1 MTRLRSEGWKEELSE
16 NSKIKSKKSL
26 ISNLWKL
33 LFFWTTIILFC
44 GVSGC
49 REKTSG
55 ALLYISVS
63 KPFEFENNGLQ
74 KPSDLNVWIKDIS
87 SKEKK
92 LVAKLSQGA
101 MDPCFSS
108 DGKLLVFSSNTQWP
122 GAIYTVPTSGGKPDQ
137 LSDGET
143 SVANPALSPNNKK
156 IVYSGWDDKEKWN
169 LHLMN
174 FDGSRHIKLTDSDAI
189 ESFPAWYLHGS
200 KIFFHK
206 KEKDNSWH
214 IYSVEPDGD
223 NLTQLTQGSAMDWLP
238 CASPDG
244 KHIAF
249 WSTRNSN
256 HWEIFLMDVE
266 GHNVRQ
272 ISDGTGDW
280 SVSSN
285 VCQVAWTPDSQKII
299 FCAPTEGMKSRLI
312 ELEIATGRYQQIS
325 DKNENFCYSP
335 VWINSK
341 AKDEL
346 MKNGT
351 LTVTPTSASITKQPA
366 LTCSSDN

>member
-1 MTRLRSEGWKEELSE
+1 MKLLHFLTTV
-16 NSKIKSKKSL
+16 IL
-26 ISNLWKL
+26 ISGISSCK
-33 LFFWTTIILFC
+33 
-44 GVSGC
+44 
-49 REKTSG
+49 EKPSG
-55 ALLYISVS
+55 ALIYISVT
-63 KPFEFENNGLQ
+63 KPFEFESNGLQ
-74 KPSDLNVWIKDIS
+74 KPADLNVWIKEYG
-87 SKEKK
+87 SKEKT
-92 LVAKLSQGA
+92 LIAKLSQGA

-108 DGKLLVFSSNTQWP
+108 DGKLLVFSSNTKWP
-122 GAIYTVPTSGGKPDQ
+122 GAIYTVPTSGGRPDQ

-143 SVANPALSPNNKK
+143 SVASPALSPNNKN
-156 IVYSGWDDKEKWN
+156 IVYSGWDQEEKWN
-169 LHLMN
+169 LHLMK

-189 ESFPAWYLHGS
+189 ESFPTWFLHGA

-249 WSTRNSN
+249 WSTRNSGN
-256 HWEIFLMDVE
+256 WEIFLMDID

-272 ISDGTGDW
+272 ISDGTGVW
-280 SVSSN
+280 SVGSN
-285 VCQVAWTPDSQKII
+285 VCQVAWTPDSQRII
-299 FCAPTEGMKSRLI
+299 FCAPGENMTSRI
-312 ELEIATGRYQQIS
+312 MELEVSTGKYRELS
-325 DKNENFCYSP
+325 DKDEKYCYSP

-346 MKNGT
+346 MKNGV
-351 LTVTPTSASITKQPA
+351 LTVTPTSASIAK
-366 LTCSSDN
+366 